1 MVTLFSSF
9 KFLALVLCALTSLA
23 NKNQS
28 TPSTGS
34 NLSRR
39 TVVNTLKTDAA
50 ESISKLLY
58 KLLEGPVG

>member
-9 KFLALVLCALTSLA
+9 KFLALVFCALTSLA

-58 KLLEGPVG
+58 KLVEDPVG